1 MLGMCAELI
10 NWFTGLLPCIFT
22 PVCPE
27 PQAAVRSG
35 RLPALERSDL
45 NVIQLTWHA
54 QLKIP
59 ILRLK
64 MGQGER
70 AQASS

>member
-10 NWFTGLLPCIFT
+10 NWFTELLLCILE

-45 NVIQLTWHA
+45 NVIQLTV
-54 QLKIP
+54 ID
-59 ILRLK
+59 
-64 MGQGER
+64 
-70 AQASS
+70 SF